1 MNGRFDRLRFLWWAG
16 AALLLVIAAVAFM
29 GFRLNLSSS
38 FPPGIYRAAP
48 QGPLASVCLTGE
60 AARLAGER
68 GYVRAGVCP
77 GQLAPLMKRVVAQA
91 GDEIE
96 LTATGVTVNGRP
108 LANTAPRPHDS
119 KGRLMPALLTTPGG
133 IYRLRLAD
141 GQVWI
146 ASSYNAG
153 SFDSRY
159 FGPVATTQIRERLE
173 PVWIAFADRSW

>member
-1 MNGRFDRLRFLWWAG
+1 MNGRFDRLRFLWWVG
-16 AALLLVIAAVAFM
+16 ALLLLVIGAFAFM
-29 GFRLNLSSS
+29 GFRLNLSGS
-38 FPPGIYRAAP
+38 FPPGVYRASP
-48 QGPLASVCLTGE
+48 HGPLASVCLTGE
-60 AARLAGER
+60 AAQLAGER

-96 LTATGVTVNGRP
+96 LTASGVTVNGRP
-108 LANTAPRPHDS
+108 LANTAPRRHDS
-119 KGRLMPALLTTPGG
+119 QGRPMPALQPAGG
-133 IYRLRLAD
+133 GVYRLRLAD

-159 FGPVATTQIRERLE
+159 FGPVAITQIRERLE
-173 PVWIAFADRSW
+173 PVWIAFANRSW